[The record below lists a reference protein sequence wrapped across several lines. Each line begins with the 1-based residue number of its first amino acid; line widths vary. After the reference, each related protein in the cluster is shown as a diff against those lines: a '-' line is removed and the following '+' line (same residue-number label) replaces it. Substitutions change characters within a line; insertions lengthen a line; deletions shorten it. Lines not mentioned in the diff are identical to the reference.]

1 MEIIAHIHTG
11 FSEKFGVPRQSGLAE
26 TKGYIMFEP
35 EYANPEAVRGL
46 EDFSHIWIIW
56 QFSQVT
62 QKEWSP
68 TVRPPRLGGNK
79 RKGVFATRTPFRPNR
94 IGLSCVELESI
105 QIERGVPILNVIGAD
120 MVDGTPIYDIKPYIP
135 YTDSRVN
142 AIAGFA
148 QDEPDKIEVLFSDKV
163 KCDEEFK
170 QTLSEILAQDPRP
183 SYHEDS
189 ERIYGMDYDGMN
201 VKFKVCKGVLIV
213 VDVAEIK

>member
-26 TKGYIMFEP
+26 TKGYIMFDP

-56 QFSQVT
+56 QFSQVA

-183 SYHEDS
+183 SYQEDS

>member
-46 EDFSHIWIIW
+46 EEFSHIWIIW
-56 QFSQVT
+56 QVSQVT

-105 QIERGVPILNVIGAD
+105 QIERGIPILNVIGAD

-183 SYHEDS
+183 SYQDDS

>member
-105 QIERGVPILNVIGAD
+105 QIERGIPILNVIGAD
-120 MVDGTPIYDIKPYIP
+120 MVNGTPIYDIKPYIP

-183 SYHEDS
+183 SYQDDS

>member
-120 MVDGTPIYDIKPYIP
+120 MVDGTPIYDIKPYICLL
-135 YTDSRVN
+135 YTSRCV
-142 AIAGFA
+142 
-148 QDEPDKIEVLFSDKV
+148 
-163 KCDEEFK
+163 
-170 QTLSEILAQDPRP
+170 
-183 SYHEDS
+183 
-189 ERIYGMDYDGMN
+189 
-201 VKFKVCKGVLIV
+201 
-213 VDVAEIK
+213 

>member
-1 MEIIAHIHTG
+1 
-11 FSEKFGVPRQSGLAE
+11 
-26 TKGYIMFEP
+26 
-35 EYANPEAVRGL
+35 
-46 EDFSHIWIIW
+46 
-56 QFSQVT
+56 
-62 QKEWSP
+62 
-68 TVRPPRLGGNK
+68 
-79 RKGVFATRTPFRPNR
+79 
-94 IGLSCVELESI
+94 
-105 QIERGVPILNVIGAD
+105 

-183 SYHEDS
+183 SYQEDS

>member
-105 QIERGVPILNVIGAD
+105 QIERGIPILNVIGAD

-183 SYHEDS
+183 SYPDDS

-201 VKFKVCKGVLIV
+201 VKFKVCKGVLII

>member
-105 QIERGVPILNVIGAD
+105 QIERGIPILNVIGAD

-183 SYHEDS
+183 SYQDDS

>member
-105 QIERGVPILNVIGAD
+105 QIERGIPILNVIGAD

-183 SYHEDS
+183 SYQDDS

-201 VKFKVCKGVLIV
+201 VKFKVCKGVLII

>member
-105 QIERGVPILNVIGAD
+105 QIERGIPILNVIGAD

-183 SYHEDS
+183 SYQDDS

-201 VKFKVCKGVLIV
+201 VKFKVCKGFLIV

>member
-105 QIERGVPILNVIGAD
+105 QIERGIPILNVIGAD

-163 KCDEEFK
+163 KCDEEFE

-183 SYHEDS
+183 SYQDDS

>member
-35 EYANPEAVRGL
+35 EYASPEAVRGL

-56 QFSQVT
+56 QFSQVA

-183 SYHEDS
+183 SYQEDS

>member
-26 TKGYIMFEP
+26 TKGYKMFEP

-105 QIERGVPILNVIGAD
+105 
-120 MVDGTPIYDIKPYIP
+120 
-135 YTDSRVN
+135 
-142 AIAGFA
+142 
-148 QDEPDKIEVLFSDKV
+148 
-163 KCDEEFK
+163 
-170 QTLSEILAQDPRP
+170 
-183 SYHEDS
+183 
-189 ERIYGMDYDGMN
+189 
-201 VKFKVCKGVLIV
+201 
-213 VDVAEIK
+213 

>member
-183 SYHEDS
+183 SYQEDS

>member
-183 SYHEDS
+183 SYQDDS

>member
-35 EYANPEAVRGL
+35 EYASPEAVRGL

-56 QFSQVT
+56 QFSQVA

-79 RKGVFATRTPFRPNR
+79 RKGVFATRTPFRPNH

-183 SYHEDS
+183 SYQEDS